1 VIAVLAISVAAAW
14 PALGTDRLPVRSN
27 LALIDDTKPAP
38 AQPKVPPDAVP
49 QSAPAQPK
57 VPPVALPRIRLVPA
71 QIGMQLPGASGSQ
84 PAVLFPI
91 DRQAEKR
98 LRQAKQLIDD
108 KKYEEAIPLLQGI
121 LDGSAR
127 GGPAT
132 AEDYFFHPD
141 PNDRS
146 QVRSLKSEVRRMIG
160 ALPDAGR
167 DGYERQYGALARQLL
182 ADAVKSGDQ
191 SQLAAVSNRF
201 FHTEAGAEATFRL
214 GNRFL
219 DQGRSLAA
227 ALCLDRLRSDRLGL
241 KWEPVLSLKTAL
253 GWRRGGDRERSE
265 RVLAQ
270 LADGSGTGR
279 PINPN
284 AVKPADLSAEL
295 TAWLAEFDASPESAA
310 FAEEG
315 WRLVRGDVDRV
326 PTVRGGGPYQR
337 PRWSASTLQNFSG
350 DPDANGRHAE
360 RVKEWLAGF
369 QSSQPD
375 RAWPDV
381 PAAQPLVVGD
391 LVIARTFG
399 TLQAY
404 DLSSGRLA
412 WETADKDAMFV
423 ELAGMSTDAARAA
436 GASSRGV
443 VTGSGSVSP
452 LSILLNQRAW
462 RDMTHGSLSSDGQA
476 VFSVEDLGF
485 IGPWN
490 FPGSQHRWSV
500 KDTNRLV
507 AYEARTG
514 RALWEVGGERSDNRN
529 PLGGTFFLGPPLPFD
544 DRLYSLAE
552 IDGDLRLLVLNPHT
566 IEQQQPRVEW
576 SQLLVSP
583 DVKLLMDANRRVSGL
598 SPSYGDGILV
608 CPTEAGAIVAVDLT
622 TQSLLWSYVYG
633 FATSPDEMNRRR
645 MMVMRSGYN
654 GQVDPPGNDTA
665 RWLDDVPLIANGR
678 VIVTPRDSTDIH
690 CLNLVD
696 GRAAWKLPR
705 GEGMFVGG
713 VADGVVLIVE
723 RSRINAVKL
732 SDGLPAW
739 PQPIS
744 ISVPSGRGL
753 LSEGVFFLPQSSGE
767 LISIDVNGG
776 RVVARTRSP
785 SGQGLGN
792 LIGTGGGHIISQT
805 IEQIE
810 SLPQN
815 ETVQAEV
822 ALALRDNPNDAWAL
836 GLRGE
841 LALHRGDE
849 LTAYRDLKLAL
860 SLKPEPRTRDLLRS
874 SLLEGLRVDFAKFKS
889 SQSDIEALLD
899 TPEQRSRYYQL
910 LGRGWEQAGEWQAAF
925 SAYLKL
931 VNPTLK
937 PEGLEVVETAR
948 SVRRDRL
955 VQTRT
960 GDIYAKADA
969 ANRADMDREVRQFW
983 ETARQSDKPEDV
995 REFLNFFGQH
1005 PLAADA
1011 RRQLLDRAGKIAPR
1025 DRWDLELW
1033 LADAA
1038 RSADPA
1044 IAAPATARWIALLLA
1059 AGRPADALPLIELLR
1074 TRWSDV
1080 PCVDG
1085 QTGGQLATKWLDD
1098 ETVRAA
1104 RSVPFVWPTGKVET
1118 ERQEVV
1124 SVQNPITAYPINVI
1138 SSRGHFLRS
1147 SSLEVGIQGQEL
1159 TIRDELLRPVRRIT
1173 LGPALQYVTP
1183 QINSAVVRDH
1193 LLVVVVGTTVSAVH
1207 LLGGSAEKD
1216 VTSPRVL
1223 WQQSLFDGN
1232 SAAAGQAMT
1241 YSVQQ
1246 VIVNGVARQVLID
1259 AQGQPLGSLGPV
1271 SRDAVVLQRGRKLVA
1286 VEPLTGKT
1294 LWQRDDL
1301 PPGMRLIGDDDFVLA
1316 VARGATEA
1324 RAFRAID
1331 GADAGTRT
1339 LPKQEEWLD
1348 VFGRQLLV
1356 WQKVDPKMPLKID
1369 RVTPDGVRYQ
1379 VAQPGKPAMSL
1390 ALVDAATGRDV
1401 WRHYFSDDSRQA
1413 VIAHEEVAIL
1423 NPTGQLT
1430 LVDAASGRTR
1440 WQSQL
1445 GAEPQLDRVIVA
1457 RGPERY
1463 VVIANRS
1470 PIVTVQQQVH
1480 PIKYGVECPVVSGT
1494 IYGLDRDTGRKQWG
1508 GVPVERQTMDPAE
1521 PLTLPILFFSSRR
1534 FESVPGANSFD
1545 NYYSYLALDQR
1556 TGKILDEHRA
1566 KPEGLFAWNPDVDWD
1581 KKQLTYRIGRA
1592 TLRLKF
1598 TDGPE

>member
-1 VIAVLAISVAAAW
+1 MTIRSRNWAVGLRVCWSISLGLLVVFPGSL
-14 PALGTDRLPVRSN
+14 PAQNRDRHRVS
-27 LALIDDTKPAP
+27 LALLDEVPAAP
-38 AQPKVPPDAVP
+38 AQPKVPPAI
-49 QSAPAQPK
+49 
-57 VPPVALPRIRLVPA
+57 LPRIRVVPA
-71 QIGMQLPGASGSQ
+71 QIGVQLPGATGSQ
-84 PAVLFPI
+84 PALLFPI
-91 DRQAEKR
+91 DRLAEKR

-127 GGPAT
+127 GGTAT

-160 ALPDAGR
+160 ELPDVGR
-167 DGYERQYGALARQLL
+167 EVYERQYGALSRQLL

-191 SQLAAVSNRF
+191 PQLAAVSNRF

-227 ALCLDRLRSDRLGL
+227 ALCLERLRGDRLGL

-265 RVLAQ
+265 RVLTQ
-270 LADGSGTGR
+270 LADGSRTGR
-279 PINPN
+279 PVNPA

-295 TAWLAEFDASPESAA
+295 SAWLAEFDASPEAVA

-381 PAAQPLVVGD
+381 PAGQPLVVGD

-404 DLSSGRLA
+404 DLNSGRLA

-436 GASSRGV
+436 GANSRGV

-462 RDMTHGSLSSDGQA
+462 RDMTYGSLSSDGQA
-476 VFSVEDLGF
+476 VFSIEDLGF
-485 IGPWN
+485 VGPWN
-490 FPGSQHRWSV
+490 FPGTQHRWSV

-514 RALWEVGGERSDNRN
+514 RALWEVGGERTENRN

-552 IDGDLRLLVLNPHT
+552 IDGDLRLLVLNPHS

-583 DVKLLMDANRRVSGL
+583 DVKLLMDPNRRVSGL
-598 SPSYGDGILV
+598 SPSYGDGVLV

-633 FATSPDEMNRRR
+633 FATSPDENRRR
-645 MMVMRSGYN
+645 MLVMRSGYN

-678 VIVTPRDSTDIH
+678 VVVTPRDSLEIH
-690 CLNLVD
+690 CVNLAD
-696 GRAAWKLPR
+696 GRVAWKSPR

-732 SDGLPAW
+732 ADGSPAW
-739 PQPIS
+739 PQSVS
-744 ISVPSGRGL
+744 ITVPSGRGL
-753 LSEGVFFLPQSSGE
+753 LSEGVFFLPLSSGE
-767 LISIDVNGG
+767 LISVDVKGG

-785 SGQGLGN
+785 SGQSLGN
-792 LIGTGGGHIISQT
+792 LIGTGSGGYIISQT
-805 IEQIE
+805 IEQLE

-815 ETVQAEV
+815 ETVQDEV
-822 ALALRDNPNDAWAL
+822 TQALRDNPNDAWAL

-841 LALHRGDE
+841 LALQRGDE
-849 LTAYRDLKLAL
+849 LAAYRDLKLAL
-860 SLKPEPRTRDLLRS
+860 ELKPDLRTRDLLRS
-874 SLLEGLRVDFAKFKS
+874 SLLEGLRVDFTKFKT
-889 SQSDIEALLD
+889 SQADIESLLD
-899 TPEQRSRYYQL
+899 TPEQRSKYYQL
-910 LGRGWEQAGEWQAAF
+910 IGRGLEQAGDWQAAF

-937 PEGLEVVETAR
+937 PEGLEVVETTR

-969 ANRADMDREVRQFW
+969 AHRAEMDREVRQFW

-1011 RRQLLDRAGKIAPR
+1011 RRQLIDRADRIPPR
-1025 DRWDLELW
+1025 DRLDLELW

-1044 IAAPATARWIALLLA
+1044 IAAPATARWIAFLLA
-1059 AGRPADALPLIELLR
+1059 AGRPADALPLIDLLR
-1074 TRWSDV
+1074 TRWPDV
-1080 PCVDG
+1080 PCFDG
-1085 QTGGQLATKWLDD
+1085 QTAGQLAMKWLDD
-1098 ETVRAA
+1098 EAVRTA
-1104 RSVPFVWPTGKVET
+1104 RSVSFAWPAGKVET
-1118 ERQEVV
+1118 QRQEGV
-1124 SVQNPITAYPINVI
+1124 SMQNSISAYTINVAN
-1138 SSRGHFLRS
+1138 SRGHFLRNN
-1147 SSLEVGIQGQEL
+1147 SLEVSTQGHEL

-1173 LGPALQYVTP
+1173 LGPAMTYINP
-1183 QINSAVVRDH
+1183 QISSAVVRDH
-1193 LLVVVVGTTVSAVH
+1193 LLVVVVGPTVTAVH
-1207 LLGGSAEKD
+1207 LLGGSADKD
-1216 VTSPRVL
+1216 ISSPRVL
-1223 WQQSLFDGN
+1223 WQQSLFD
-1232 SAAAGQAMT
+1232 SAPSQT
-1241 YSVQQ
+1241 VSLSVQT
-1246 VIVNGVARQVLID
+1246 VIVNGVARQILTD
-1259 AQGQPLGSLGPV
+1259 PQGQPLGSLGPV

-1286 VEPLTGKT
+1286 IEPLTGKT

-1301 PPGMRLIGDDDFVLA
+1301 PPGMRLFGDDEFVFA
-1316 VARGATEA
+1316 VARGATES
-1324 RAFRAID
+1324 RVFRAID
-1331 GADAGTRT
+1331 GAETATRV
-1339 LPKQEEWLD
+1339 LPKQDDWLD
-1348 VFGRQLLV
+1348 VLDRHLLV
-1356 WQKVDPKMPLKID
+1356 WQKVDPKSPVKVE
-1369 RVTPDGVRYQ
+1369 RVTPDGLKYQ
-1379 VAQPGKPAMSL
+1379 VLQPGKPAMSL
-1390 ALVDAATGRDV
+1390 ALVDAKTGQDV
-1401 WRHYFSDDSRQA
+1401 WRQYFSDDSRQT

-1423 NPTGQLT
+1423 DPTGQFT

-1445 GAEPQLDRVIVA
+1445 AAEPQLDRVIVA

-1463 VVIANRS
+1463 VVIANQS
-1470 PIVTVQQQVH
+1470 PVVTPRQQIH
-1480 PIKYGVECPVVSGT
+1480 PIKFGIECPVVSGT
-1494 IYGLDRDTGRKQWG
+1494 VYGLDRNTGRKQWG
-1508 GVPVERQTMDPAE
+1508 GVPIERQTMDPAE
-1521 PLTLPILFFSSRR
+1521 PLTLPVLLFSSRR
-1534 FESVPGANSFD
+1534 FESIPGANGYD
-1545 NYYSYLALDQR
+1545 SYFSYVALDQR
-1556 TGKILDEHRA
+1556 TGKVIDEHRA
-1566 KPEGLFAWNPDVDWD
+1566 KQVGLFAWNPDVDWD
-1581 KKQLTYRIGRA
+1581 KKQLTYHIGQA